1 MTVCCRRNSARWAGT
16 RVRRAKMEQRGEE
29 YIEIDLSRVLNAMW
43 RKAWAIVLAMVLVGG
58 AAFFY
63 WKSS

>member
-1 MTVCCRRNSARWAGT
+1 
-16 RVRRAKMEQRGEE
+16 MEQRGEE